1 MQLKTYENCWR
12 ELKKELEVREEIQ
25 NQENKI
31 AEETKKICELGSE
44 FLLNHREQTSC
55 PLCKEPFAN
64 WEELFE
70 RVNRVGKT
78 TEKENREKRQL
89 IINHINELDIEYEK
103 FYNMF
108 FSKKEN
114 EQVKR
119 LDQLIIYER
128 EKNNKEIQLGN
139 LEIAIDSLRK
149 KIQLNEEWL
158 ENQDSILNRYAKG
171 EGEMWLE
178 RKKGEGG
185 KVE

>member
-1 MQLKTYENCWR
+1 MGGSREFLSNEEQMQLKTYENCWR

-70 RVNRVGKT
+70 RVESSWKT

-103 FYNMF
+103 IFIIC
-108 FSKKEN
+108 FSQKKEN

-128 EKNNKEIQLGN
+128 EKK
-139 LEIAIDSLRK
+139 
-149 KIQLNEEWL
+149 
-158 ENQDSILNRYAKG
+158 
-171 EGEMWLE
+171 
-178 RKKGEGG
+178 
-185 KVE
+185 

>member
-1 MQLKTYENCWR
+1 MN
-12 ELKKELEVREEIQ
+12 LE
-25 NQENKI
+25 
-31 AEETKKICELGSE
+31 AS

-108 FSKKEN
+108 FL
-114 EQVKR
+114 QKR
-119 LDQLIIYER
+119 
-128 EKNNKEIQLGN
+128 K
-139 LEIAIDSLRK
+139 
-149 KIQLNEEWL
+149 
-158 ENQDSILNRYAKG
+158 
-171 EGEMWLE
+171 
-178 RKKGEGG
+178 
-185 KVE
+185 

>member
-1 MQLKTYENCWR
+1 MGGSREFLSNEEQMQLKTYENCWR

-89 IINHINELDIEYEK
+89 IINHINELDIEYEN
-103 FYNMF
+103 FIICF
-108 FSKKEN
+108 LKKEN

-128 EKNNKEIQLGN
+128 EKIIKRFSWEIW
-139 LEIAIDSLRK
+139 R
-149 KIQLNEEWL
+149 
-158 ENQDSILNRYAKG
+158 
-171 EGEMWLE
+171 
-178 RKKGEGG
+178 
-185 KVE
+185 